1 MSDESSDVSVHQNLV
16 VYVRYLEQ
24 AFGRLHA
31 RTSFLG
37 LRQLEIANSDSI
49 REQVVKLLVDKGLDV
64 SKLAGIAT
72 DGASVMVGCREGVV
86 QQMKALSPSLLS
98 THCIAHRLALSC
110 GGAADQIPYLVKF
123 QEILNSLY
131 KYFHNSPKNTAK
143 LESIQSILNASSL
156 KMKEVF
162 HTRWLS
168 FEGSV
173 EAVVRNYPSLL
184 SVFLEEK
191 SAKAL
196 SLHKPLSCYKFLYCA
211 HFLSDVLNN
220 CASSANS
227 FKDLTLTFPLS
238 ILSNSTVSVLERL
251 RDSKDGTVLSSF
263 LQETPSSPSLD
274 PSGLR
279 TLEFKGHTIRDSS
292 KQRDEAISACEK
304 FVSGVIVNLR
314 DRFVSKGDGQVMS
327 AMCSLFDPSL
337 IASSFS
343 PSKETLAILVDFLQ
357 TCSFPNYQSLR
368 SEVVGFHEFVRHSGS
383 STGLST
389 VKDLA
394 QFGIRYSDL
403 FPVVGFIGRRMLV
416 LPVSTVDCG
425 RGFSKQNLI
434 KTDHRNSLKPESLS
448 NLMMISI
455 EGPTSDSFD
464 FDQAFQV
471 WTQMKARRIL
481 NVK

>member
-1 MSDESSDVSVHQNLV
+1 MIGQVRESGVFSIMLDESSDVSVHQNLV

-24 AFGRLHA
+24 AFGRLDA

-49 REQVVKLLVDKGLDV
+49 RELVVKLLVEKSLDV

-72 DGASVMVGCREGVV
+72 DGASVMVGCRAGVV

-211 HFLSDVLNN
+211 HFLSDVLKQL
-220 CASSANS
+220 CFLCKQFQRSDIDFSSVNS
-227 FKDLTLTFPLS
+227 LL
-238 ILSNSTVSVLERL
+238 NSTVSVLERL

-274 PSGLR
+274 PSGLC
-279 TLEFKGHTIRDSS
+279 TFEFKGHTIRDSS

-337 IASSFS
+337 IASSVS

-357 TCSFPNYQSLR
+357 TCSFPNYQSSR
-368 SEVVGFHEFVRHSGS
+368 SEVVGFQEFVRHLGS
-383 STGLST
+383 STGL
-389 VKDLA
+389 
-394 QFGIRYSDL
+394 Y
-403 FPVVGFIGRRMLV
+403 
-416 LPVSTVDCG
+416 
-425 RGFSKQNLI
+425 KQL
-434 KTDHRNSLKPESLS
+434 
-448 NLMMISI
+448 
-455 EGPTSDSFD
+455 
-464 FDQAFQV
+464 
-471 WTQMKARRIL
+471 RI
-481 NVK
+481 